1 MNLTDQEKVILN
13 AMKERAGNINQ
24 DRPKDRPNDNNVNQ
38 QILDALTILTTPK
51 MVVEDPNKLRDQFAM
66 AALTG
71 ILAGSPNS
79 EIGPEDYAHDAYM
92 FADAMI
98 EARGKK

>member
-1 MNLTDQEKVILN
+1 MTEPAI
-13 AMKERAGNINQ
+13 GNTQ
-24 DRPKDRPNDNNVNQ
+24 Q

-66 AALTG
+66 AALRG
-71 ILAGSPNS
+71 CMDKVGGFNPAMHA
-79 EIGPEDYAHDAYM
+79 EDAYAM
-92 FADAMI
+92 ADAMI